1 MLPSFTKPS
10 NTEAAESLVPS
21 IPGGGLTH
29 RFLSSLDN
37 KWPIPTISLLQY
49 VFEGDN
55 RGDAGIFVALLNR
68 VLKLNLQSEFTSQ
81 LYGGHPN
88 IWSKESLNQKVGS
101 RVYSGRRMTRVC
113 LDEE

>member
-1 MLPSFTKPS
+1 M
-10 NTEAAESLVPS
+10 ESLVPS
-21 IPGGGLTH
+21 IPGGGLTY

-81 LYGGHPN
+81 FYGRYPN
-88 IWSKESLNQKVGS
+88 VCPKESLSQKVGS
-101 RVYSGRRMTRVC
+101 KVYSGRRMTRLC
-113 LDEE
+113 LDKEWFHYG

>member
-10 NTEAAESLVPS
+10 NTEATESLVPS
-21 IPGGGLTH
+21 ILGGGLTY

-55 RGDAGIFVALLNR
+55 RGDAGILVALLNR
-68 VLKLNLQSEFTSQ
+68 VLKLNLQSEFNYQ
-81 LYGGHPN
+81 FYGVYPHATLQ
-88 IWSKESLNQKVGS
+88 ESSSQKVGS
-101 RVYSGRRMTRVC
+101 RAYSARRMTRLC
-113 LDEE
+113 MDKE